1 MEEPDF
7 TQARGSYSPDWLR
20 MPAQRNTR
28 LQLPTFA
35 NECSEADPMLG
46 GDHLRSLLAN
56 HDRRRIRVSGDHRR
70 HDTRVRHTQL
80 ADPLHAQPRVDNT
93 ADPAGRRRL
102 VHGKREVQRKLF
114 EQRVA
119 RHVALAV
126 AMLLSEEGRDH
137 DRPRPAVAWPMR
149 GDVY

>member
-1 MEEPDF
+1 MEPR
-7 TQARGSYSPDWLR
+7 TRLHTSTGGGYSPDRLR

-28 LQLPTFA
+28 LQLPTFV

-93 ADPAGRRRL
+93 ADPAGRRR
-102 VHGKREVQRKLF
+102 VVQ
-114 EQRVA
+114 
-119 RHVALAV
+119 
-126 AMLLSEEGRDH
+126 SEEHTSELQSRQYLVC
-137 DRPRPAVAWPMR
+137 RLLLEKKKKKT
-149 GDVY
+149 